1 MLSRVADAIFW
12 MSRYM
17 ERTKMETTLLLTNY
31 VAIQDNAIDNN
42 WKLILDQYGEKT
54 FMASRHNHF
63 WKSSEA
69 LLHLITDKENAN
81 SIGNNIIY
89 ARENARSIQDNI
101 TKELW
106 QTLNNFY
113 HIVKNERNEQK
124 IRYEDPVDVMD
135 VIIHQCY
142 LYYGTIDITIARG
155 EGYHF
160 MNVGKHLERATQTIQ
175 IVCIKLKE
183 INFDLTD
190 DANILSFRYLL
201 YALSGYELFGKTYK
215 GEINCSN
222 IIHHVLFNPIFTHS
236 VIYSLDRVRDNFS
249 DLKEALTL
257 GAFSEVEFE
266 IGKLIS
272 NFTYSEPD
280 LSDGNRLFIYLED
293 LKNQINHFSTRFSKI
308 YFGQS

>member
-1 MLSRVADAIFW
+1 
-12 MSRYM
+12 
-17 ERTKMETTLLLTNY
+17 
-31 VAIQDNAIDNN
+31 
-42 WKLILDQYGEKT
+42 
-54 FMASRHNHF
+54 
-63 WKSSEA
+63 
-69 LLHLITDKENAN
+69 
-81 SIGNNIIY
+81 
-89 ARENARSIQDNI
+89 
-101 TKELW
+101 
-106 QTLNNFY
+106 
-113 HIVKNERNEQK
+113 
-124 IRYEDPVDVMD
+124 
-135 VIIHQCY
+135 
-142 LYYGTIDITIARG
+142 
-155 EGYHF
+155 

-201 YALSGYELFGKTYK
+201 YALSVYELFGKTYK

-249 DLKEALTL
+249 DLKEALTP